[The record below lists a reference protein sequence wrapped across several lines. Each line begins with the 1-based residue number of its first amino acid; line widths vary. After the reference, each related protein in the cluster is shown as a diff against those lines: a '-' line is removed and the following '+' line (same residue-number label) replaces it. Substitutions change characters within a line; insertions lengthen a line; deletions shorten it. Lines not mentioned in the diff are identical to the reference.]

1 MKIKQFYSST
11 LKATTYHFNL
21 WCESVLFFNPVM
33 ESESQKEQNDELSCH
48 RFFSESYLSL
58 QI

>member
-21 WCESVLFFNPVM
+21 WCESISFFNPVM
-33 ESESQKEQNDELSCH
+33 ESESQKEQNDE
-48 RFFSESYLSL
+48 SYRA
-58 QI
+58 IVF